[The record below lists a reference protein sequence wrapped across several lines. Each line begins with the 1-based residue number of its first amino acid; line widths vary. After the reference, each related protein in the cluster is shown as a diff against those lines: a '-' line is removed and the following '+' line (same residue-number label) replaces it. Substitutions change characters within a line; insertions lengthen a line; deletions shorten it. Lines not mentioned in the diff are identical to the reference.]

1 VTRLR
6 HDRYD
11 CSPGCPVE
19 ATLDLIGGKWKGVV
33 LWQLLQGTLRFSEI
47 RRRVPSI
54 TPRMLTSQLRD
65 LETDGFITRT
75 VYAEVPPKV
84 EYRLTARGHSLE
96 PIVIALKAW
105 GEANLDLAFSEH
117 RERPA

>member
-1 VTRLR
+1 MSRLR

-33 LWQLLQGTLRFSEI
+33 LWHLLQGTLRFNEI
-47 RRRVPSI
+47 RRRISSV
-54 TPRMLTSQLRD
+54 TPRMLANQLRE
-65 LETDGFITRT
+65 LESDGFVIRT

-84 EYRLTARGHSLE
+84 EYRLSARGHGLA
-96 PIVIALKAW
+96 PIILAMKAW
-105 GEANLDLAFSEH
+105 GEANLDLTFS
-117 RERPA
+117 RSTA